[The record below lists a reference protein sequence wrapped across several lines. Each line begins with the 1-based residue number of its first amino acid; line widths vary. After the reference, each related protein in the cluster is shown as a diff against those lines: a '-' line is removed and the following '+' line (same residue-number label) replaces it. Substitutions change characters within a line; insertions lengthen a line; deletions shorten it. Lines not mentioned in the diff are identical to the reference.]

1 MSKGRP
7 PKVACREACASAA
20 HRGVVLCADGVIKSG
35 FDFILFTRERV
46 IFVRIKRSHS
56 RISAV
61 GEIAV
66 RFSNEIAGLRKVPH
80 TPVVSRELWIL
91 LPWGTWQYFDIGDE
105 SITGIPEDAGK
116 IPGVDR
122 ESARKKD
129 PGNPVP
135 LHEGT

>member
-7 PKVACREACASAA
+7 PKVACREACTSAA

-105 SITGIPEDAGK
+105 SITVIPDDTGK
-116 IPGVDR
+116 STGMQGDSGTGKEPGV
-122 ESARKKD
+122 
-129 PGNPVP
+129 PVIT
-135 LHEGT
+135 HEGT